1 MIWLVGGE
9 ISFGM
14 IVGWNKFGTTS
25 EQISFDWLVRGWQF
39 GTNHSSLLFFFSV
52 EFLHVLHVYEYT
64 LMIRVNKRIIY
75 IVKSYIYI
83 VKSYIYI
90 LK

>member
-1 MIWLVGGE
+1 MLWLVGGE

-14 IVGWNKFGTTS
+14 IVGWNNFGTTS

-39 GTNHSSLLFFFSV
+39 GTNDSSLLFFFSV
-52 EFLHVLHVYEYT
+52 EFLHVYEYT
-64 LMIRVNKRIIY
+64 LMIHVHKTIIY

-83 VKSYIYI
+83 KII
-90 LK
+90 RQNL